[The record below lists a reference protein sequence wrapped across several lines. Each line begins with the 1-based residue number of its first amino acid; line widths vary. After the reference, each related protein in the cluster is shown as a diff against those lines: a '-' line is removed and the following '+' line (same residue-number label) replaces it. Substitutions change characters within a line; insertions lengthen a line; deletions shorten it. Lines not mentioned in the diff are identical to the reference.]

1 MHVDIEGATRIARL
15 AAEFDWTWAVD
26 DLEPFCAQAGWELVE
41 LRQGGAS
48 IRTNLHVSRP
58 KAHMFGRQ
66 HRMNWIS
73 IYVTDLADAATAA
86 TPMTVVR
93 PLLDEGFAN
102 LTAALTSVLPI
113 PTNSEPGPE
122 ATIRWDLPKVV
133 VELGM
138 SPRAIHLQLTS
149 PKYQAWVDEPEP
161 EYEDED

>member
-48 IRTNLHVSRP
+48 IRTTINVSRP
-58 KAHMFGRQ
+58 ESVMYRRNRSMRYFSA
-66 HRMNWIS
+66 
-73 IYVTDLADAATAA
+73 YVSDVADNA

-93 PLLDEGFAN
+93 PLLDEGFTN
-102 LTAALTSVLPI
+102 LAVAFTALLGAATSA
-113 PTNSEPGPE
+113 EPGPE
-122 ATIRWDLPKVV
+122 AVLRWDLPKAVISLH
-133 VELGM
+133 LGF
-138 SPRAIHLQLTS
+138 RAIHLDLTS
-149 PKYQAWVDEPEP
+149 PGYQAWLDEPEP